1 MALTICGVKTPQA
14 PGRSTLLR
22 PELMQ
27 LVPGTDAAD
36 ETPKLPYLPQFYFG
50 PFRMYSYPGRAA
62 TSSVKLST
70 GKGIDYD
77 FDSCYNDD

>member
-27 LVPGTDAAD
+27 LDAWEAAD
-36 ETPKLPYLPQFYFG
+36 ETPKLPYLPQFYF
-50 PFRMYSYPGRAA
+50 RSMILVMTHRAPGI
-62 TSSVKLST
+62 SLLT
-70 GKGIDYD
+70 GKVIHRKSDC
-77 FDSCYNDD
+77 FEFPFVL